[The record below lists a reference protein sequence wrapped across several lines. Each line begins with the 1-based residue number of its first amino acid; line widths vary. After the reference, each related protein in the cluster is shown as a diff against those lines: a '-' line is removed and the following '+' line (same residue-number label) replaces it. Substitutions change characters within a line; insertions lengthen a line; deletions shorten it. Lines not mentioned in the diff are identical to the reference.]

1 MEGEGILPKG
11 YSKRYNRMTS
21 YGFVL
26 HLTPFEAYLDK
37 IRNRVD
43 AIHEKTEYQT
53 GFIWTNQ

>member
-11 YSKRYNRMTS
+11 YSERYNRTTS

-43 AIHEKTEYQT
+43 AIHEKT
-53 GFIWTNQ
+53 